1 MMDITYFI
9 RSQSSA
15 VSIGKLFRPFI
26 AEVGK
31 TQRVSTY
38 YLPSARYNVKGVLEN
53 LWFTFRHRNKHGINH
68 ITGECHFIVF
78 ALLGCKTVLTIHD
91 LGFYTEHLHEMSWLR
106 RKYLYWLQIY
116 WPVKLANKVFAITDK
131 TRQEILNLVPF
142 QREIDVPKYISIDT
156 MKFSPKPFNPNH
168 IVVLQNGTGMNKNLE
183 TTIKAVAQIPNCTL
197 RVVRKMTDEQKALAN
212 QLGVTFE
219 NVYDLT
225 DEEVY
230 QEYVQ
235 ADIVCAPS
243 WYEGFGAIPLEA
255 EAVGRP
261 VITTNREPMCSV
273 SPNGAAYLLNDPM
286 DVDEFVRALNR
297 IIHDDAYRAE
307 LIQKGYANSRRFT
320 VANCAKEHIDL
331 YAQI

>member
-1 MMDITYFI
+1 M
-9 RSQSSA
+9 
-15 VSIGKLFRPFI
+15 
-26 AEVGK
+26 
-31 TQRVSTY
+31 
-38 YLPSARYNVKGVLEN
+38 PSAQYNGMGLLKN
-53 LWFTFRHRNKHGINH
+53 LWYTFRHRNKHGINH
-68 ITGECHFIVF
+68 VTGDCNFIIF
-78 ALLGCKTVLTIHD
+78 ALLGCKSVLTVHD
-91 LGFYTEHLHEMSWLR
+91 LGFYTEHLNDLSWFKR
-106 RKYLYWLQIY
+106 HYLYWFQIY
-116 WPVKLANKVFAITDK
+116 GPIRLATRVVAITEK
-131 TRQEILNLVPF
+131 TKLEIEQVIPF
-142 QREIDVPKYISIDT
+142 KRRIDVVKHHSIDE
-156 MKFSPKPFNPNH
+156 FRWSPKPFNPNH

-331 YAQI
+331 YAQICSSN